1 MIHGEKSFDEEKSY
15 KDNIDNIEDDDSNSK
30 NSYKTNESINNKK
43 KLILKNFLKK

>member
-1 MIHGEKSFDEEKSY
+1 MIHGEKSFDKEKSY
-15 KDNIDNIEDDDSNSK
+15 KDNIDNSNSK

>member
-15 KDNIDNIEDDDSNSK
+15 KDNIDNSNSK